1 MNESWKF
8 YATETINCSFYEA
21 KDCVTQ
27 DTALKHF
34 PCSIAKLP
42 ISYLLEY
49 STVQKNAKF
58 QVNNNTI
65 PSGPSVAFVL
75 CGLFDNQLCP

>member
-58 QVNNNTI
+58 QVLI
-65 PSGPSVAFVL
+65 IEGGGVFGY
-75 CGLFDNQLCP
+75 C